1 MHLQQLLTADE
12 VARARAW
19 LGRGDWVDGRATAGP
34 QAAAVKCNE
43 QLADGPLAQPLRDLV
58 LRALERQPLFLS
70 AALPRRVLPP
80 AFNRYR
86 GASNA
91 YGAHIDQA
99 IRAHPAG
106 PMRADLSCTLFLS
119 PPDSYDGGELCVR
132 QACGG
137 PDSPGSSQAAEKAF
151 KLPAGDALLYPASTV
166 HRVAPVTRGER
177 LACFFWVESLVPRPD
192 ERQLLFEMDMALM
205 RLRQREIESGNG
217 ESAESLAL
225 TGTYHNLLRLW
236 ART

>member
-1 MHLQQLLTADE
+1 MRLQQLLDADE
-12 VARARAW
+12 VAQARRW
-19 LGRGDWVDGRATAGP
+19 LAEGEWVDGRTTAGV
-34 QAAAVKCNE
+34 QAAAVKRNE
-43 QLADGPLAQPLRDLV
+43 QLAEGPQAQRLRDLV
-58 LRALERQPLFLS
+58 LKALERQPLFLS

-86 GASNA
+86 GERNE

-99 IRAHPAG
+99 IRAAPGG
-106 PMRADLSCTLFLS
+106 PLRADLSCTLFLS
-119 PPDSYDGGELCVR
+119 PPDSYDGGELIVR
-132 QACGG
+132 QGHDG
-137 PDSPGSSQAAEKAF
+137 TEQAF
-151 KLPAGDALLYPASTV
+151 KLAAGDALLYPASTV

-177 LACFFWVESLVPRPD
+177 LASFFWIESLVPRGD

-205 RLRQREIESGNG
+205 RLRQRELDSAGQ
-217 ESAESLAL
+217 ESAESVAL